1 MDARA
6 KATAGK
12 PSQLPFRPSSA
23 AKPAGDRGTAVSL
36 GSADKP
42 TAAAPSNPS
51 AAAISAGKPGED
63 DINSSASISGSE
75 SLTLSELRSRL
86 ECKSSLPLVAQFL
99 ENLRILE
106 EWRRVKRPSNEAR
119 NAMLNTLG
127 CDTQEG
133 GSDKES

>member
-12 PSQLPFRPSSA
+12 QSQLPFGPSSA

-51 AAAISAGKPGED
+51 TAAISAGKPGED

-75 SLTLSELRSRL
+75 SLTLSESRSRL
-86 ECKSSLPLVAQFL
+86 ECKYSQPLCCTV
-99 ENLRILE
+99 
-106 EWRRVKRPSNEAR
+106 
-119 NAMLNTLG
+119 LG
-127 CDTQEG
+127 KPTDL
-133 GSDKES
+133 